1 MLFVIKHFT
10 KYTLCCRTHLTTL
23 SHLLAVGG
31 VTGSLGL
38 RDLPDPLAG
47 YKGPLRGGEGKA
59 EWKGGGKQNE
69 NVMWGKGGKRK
80 EWGGKGGDGLSPGP
94 LQAGRTRNLSVTS
107 PSPILYH

>member
-1 MLFVIKHFT
+1 LVRTKRTEIVKNRHVKPALNFVCGH
-10 KYTLCCRTHLTTL
+10 
-23 SHLLAVGG
+23 
-31 VTGSLGL
+31 GSLGL